1 MLDVNAKGMKPLTK
15 GMIEFVIDCLKREP
29 TMCLLIISS
38 EICSCLTGNVT

>member
-29 TMCLLIISS
+29 TNEPANHKALRFTLA
-38 EICSCLTGNVT
+38 

>member
-29 TMCLLIISS
+29 TNEPPNHEAVRYALA
-38 EICSCLTGNVT
+38 